1 MKRCAGVYFS
11 PSVSTSAKDSL
22 PENLF
27 AIGHFPARVE
37 PIVLAQVGVY
47 SKEESENS
55 SLSTR
60 IERIT

>member
-11 PSVSTSAKDSL
+11 QAFLL
-22 PENLF
+22 PLNIVYQKTF
-27 AIGHFPARVE
+27 FCIGHFPARVE